1 MQFGCSAARAWVY
14 SAVTL
19 NAPVLVKDLPL
30 LVDRLSLAPM
40 SVLALEGWQ
49 LNATSRPASKRG
61 KRGREVEVM
70 RGASNFRVLVVARS
84 REMLLV
90 PRWVNV
96 REGCE
101 LGWQT

>member
-30 LVDRLSLAPM
+30 LVDRLGLAPT

-61 KRGREVEVM
+61 KRGREAEFM
-70 RGASNFRVLVVARS
+70 RRRASKFAFSWCSEPLH
-84 REMLLV
+84 LLV
-90 PRWVNV
+90 SR
-96 REGCE
+96 G
-101 LGWQT
+101 G

>member
-30 LVDRLSLAPM
+30 L
-40 SVLALEGWQ
+40 LALEGWQ